1 MRSYPNA
8 CRRSQVWRARGWRRK
23 DRRLYARRSDWSGQ
37 LGALHLRPK
46 QRRLHEGGLRQIRVI
61 EPGLVQDDPVE
72 PRISEIG
79 PVELCGRGLSVSSRM
94 ANTVAPNDANV
105 LQRPS
110 GA

>member
-1 MRSYPNA
+1 MGDHDRLES
-8 CRRSQVWRARGWRRK
+8 VITIGWNT
-23 DRRLYARRSDWSGQ
+23 Q
-37 LGALHLRPK
+37 
-46 QRRLHEGGLRQIRVI
+46 
-61 EPGLVQDDPVE
+61 GLVQDDPVE